1 MFLFCCMYGS
11 RVYRYVK
18 HMKAKAGSKRSHGKN
33 ILLDQNAKPSEQ
45 FEFLREIQGV
55 TATAARRIIAH
66 LRDDGQGRGTSKC
79 KRLKF
84 PKVSD
89 VVTTIT
95 FGDPCCHMAV
105 TSVPD
110 LLQAKC
116 DGSQFFSESMAY
128 VLKEHGP
135 QLHLVLAWTKQ
146 LQVMF
151 CSLICRERQ
160 Q

>member
-1 MFLFCCMYGS
+1 MCLFCCMYGS

-18 HMKAKAGSKRSHGKN
+18 TMKAKAGSKRSHGKH
-33 ILLDQNAKPSEQ
+33 ILLDQHAKPSEQ

-66 LRDDGQGRGTSKC
+66 LRDDGQGRGTSKR

-89 VVTTIT
+89 VVTTVT

-110 LLQAKC
+110 VLQAKC
-116 DGSQFFSESMAY
+116 DGSQFFLSPW
-128 VLKEHGP
+128 H
-135 QLHLVLAWTKQ
+135 
-146 LQVMF
+146 MF
-151 CSLICRERQ
+151 SKNMVRSCI
-160 Q
+160 